1 MKVNKSSIIDALKT
15 SYLTSDSP
23 QPTSKRK
30 DFHTI
35 LAEHA
40 CFTQPQIW
48 KEQKKSKRLAKST
61 KSRCRKVINV
71 GTEYIVIE
79 GTLMVPFNT
88 NKAVAQK
95 FCYCLDA
102 LCI

>member
-1 MKVNKSSIIDALKT
+1 MKVNKSSIIDALKR

-48 KEQKKSKRLAKST
+48 KKQKKASGWQNQQKVVVERLLMLEPSISSSKVL
-61 KSRCRKVINV
+61 
-71 GTEYIVIE
+71 
-79 GTLMVPFNT
+79 
-88 NKAVAQK
+88 
-95 FCYCLDA
+95 
-102 LCI
+102 

>member
-1 MKVNKSSIIDALKT
+1 MKVNKSSIIDALKR

-48 KEQKKSKRLAKST
+48 KEQKKASGWQNQQKVVVERLLMLEPSISSSKVL
-61 KSRCRKVINV
+61 
-71 GTEYIVIE
+71 
-79 GTLMVPFNT
+79 
-88 NKAVAQK
+88 
-95 FCYCLDA
+95 
-102 LCI
+102 